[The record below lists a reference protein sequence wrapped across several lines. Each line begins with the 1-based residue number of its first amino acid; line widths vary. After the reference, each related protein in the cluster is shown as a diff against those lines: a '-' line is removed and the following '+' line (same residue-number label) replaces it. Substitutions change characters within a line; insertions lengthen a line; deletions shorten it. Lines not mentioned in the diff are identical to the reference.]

1 MCSRV
6 QSGSGIECASGVS
19 LQEYKMTG
27 KMTGLLTRQEQ
38 RWPRVEV
45 AHGVYCNVNE
55 PFPVRIR

>member
-1 MCSRV
+1 M
-6 QSGSGIECASGVS
+6 
-19 LQEYKMTG
+19 QEYKMTG